1 ADIDKDLRLDV
12 VVGSSGDDEVAWY
25 QNTFVPADPD
35 VPGDVGHLVWIQHV
49 VTTHAGFPRAI
60 SVVDLNDDGNLDI
73 VVASS
78 GDDTVAWYEQQRVPA
93 ATRENPTAPDTITF
107 LEHVLSTT
115 AKGARAVATG
125 DLDHGSNANTA
136 SIDIA
141 VGSLFRLA
149 YHRAGAEEICTSF
162 DVNEPPDGRI
172 DGVELGWL
180 GLAFGQVSTSC
191 VYTPGAPAPWWT
203 PIDLNRD
210 CFVDGVDLAILT
222 STGVWGRSAV

>member
-1 ADIDKDLRLDV
+1 TTAADGASAVLAGDIDKDGFPDVIYASVNDDTVAWFRNDGAAATPGDRFVVEQTITTLADAPRALAVADIDKDLRLDV

-49 VTTHAGFPRAI
+49 VTTHADFPRAI

-125 DLDHGSNANTA
+125 DL
-136 SIDIA
+136 
-141 VGSLFRLA
+141 
-149 YHRAGAEEICTSF
+149 
-162 DVNEPPDGRI
+162 
-172 DGVELGWL
+172 
-180 GLAFGQVSTSC
+180 
-191 VYTPGAPAPWWT
+191 
-203 PIDLNRD
+203 
-210 CFVDGVDLAILT
+210 
-222 STGVWGRSAV
+222 